1 MRRLAVSMEAYVRG
15 DQAHRLTRETRAMA
29 ALLVLVP
36 VALFAAAIGWL
47 AGLQFVLAVGA
58 VVPLAAFIGSST
70 EALADRL
77 GGKIG
82 GLLNA
87 TFGNAP
93 DILVGYFG
101 VQKGLI
107 PLVKATLVGALIS
120 NSALIMG
127 LCYLVAGLTYG
138 RPTFKRDEAGHH
150 SVLMMLVL
158 AAILFPS
165 VGALSGGHVTS
176 AVTQHISSAIAVV
189 LLLSYLAYVV
199 YGIFGWERLRG
210 GRPASVPPLA
220 PKHPPPAEGA
230 WPVWLSIGVLVGA
243 TVALVPVTDI
253 LTGSVQSV
261 GQALGW
267 TDVFV
272 GMVIVANAG
281 NVAEGYAAL
290 KLARQRAA
298 TPGDAAGGDSGLD
311 LALGIASASSV
322 QIATFVA
329 PIIVLYSLLTSHP
342 MNLVFSPVELSIL
355 ALLVIVFTH
364 IAHDGESNWLE
375 GAQLLAL
382 YAMAAILFFALPV
395 SSFGG

>member
-1 MRRLAVSMEAYVRG
+1 MTGHRRQRRV
-15 DQAHRLTRETRAMA
+15 TRETRVMGV
-29 ALLVLVP
+29 LLVLVP
-36 VALFAAAIGWL
+36 LTLIAAARGWP
-47 AGLQFVLAVGA
+47 AWLQFFLAIGA

-70 EALADRL
+70 EGLADRL

-87 TFGNAP
+87 TFGNSP
-93 DILVGYFG
+93 DLLIGVFG

-107 PLVKATLVGALIS
+107 PLVKATLVGAVIS

-127 LCYLVAGLTYG
+127 LCYLVAGLTHG

-150 SVLMMLVL
+150 SVLMLLVL
-158 AAILFPS
+158 AAFLFPS
-165 VGALSGGHVTS
+165 VGPLSGGHVASGTTLRISVGIS
-176 AVTQHISSAIAVV
+176 AV
-189 LLLSYLAYVV
+189 LLLSYLAYVA
-199 YGIFGWERLRG
+199 YSIFGFQRLG
-210 GRPASVPPLA
+210 GGAPADPPSRPDARAA
-220 PKHPPPAEGA
+220 PAAPA
-230 WPVWLSIGVLVGA
+230 WSVWLNVGVLVGA
-243 TVALVPVTDI
+243 TIALIPVTDI
-253 LTGSVQSV
+253 LTGSVQPV

-281 NVAEGYAAL
+281 NVAEAYAAL
-290 KLARQRAA
+290 KLARQRAG
-298 TPGDAAGGDSGLD
+298 TPAASAGGDSGLD

-329 PIIVLYSLLTSHP
+329 PLVVLYSLLTSHP
-342 MNLVFSPVELSIL
+342 MNLVFSPVELAIL
-355 ALLVIVFTH
+355 ALLVLIFAY

-382 YAMAAILFFALPV
+382 YAMAAVLFYALPI
-395 SSFGG
+395 SAFGS

>member
-1 MRRLAVSMEAYVRG
+1 MSKEIRVML
-15 DQAHRLTRETRAMA
+15 

-36 VALFAAAIGWL
+36 LTLIASAIGWPSWV
-47 AGLQFVLAVGA
+47 QFVLAVGS
-58 VVPLAAFIGSST
+58 VIPLASFIGSST

-87 TFGNAP
+87 TFGNTP
-93 DILVGYFG
+93 DILVGVFG

-138 RPTFKRDEAGHH
+138 RPTFRKDEAGHH

-165 VGALSGGHVTS
+165 VGALSGAHVAGDT
-176 AVTQHISSAIAVV
+176 TQHISSAISVV
-189 LLLSYLAYVV
+189 LLLSYLAYVA
-199 YGIFGWERLRG
+199 YGIFGWEQLRR
-210 GRPASVPPLA
+210 GRPKAAKRPVVKHA
-220 PKHPPPAEGA
+220 PADGA
-230 WPVWLSIGVLVGA
+230 WPVWLSVGVLVGA
-243 TVALVPVTDI
+243 TVGLIPITDI
-253 LTGSVQSV
+253 LTGSVQPV

-281 NVAEGYAAL
+281 NVAEAYAAL
-290 KLARQRAA
+290 KLARQRAGA
-298 TPGDAAGGDSGLD
+298 PTEEGGETGLD

-329 PIIVLYSLLTSHP
+329 PIIVLYSLFTSHS

-355 ALLVIVFTH
+355 ALLVILFTH

-382 YAMAAILFFALPV
+382 YAMAAILFFALPI
-395 SSFGG
+395 SSFGS

>member
-1 MRRLAVSMEAYVRG
+1 MTTFVRQRRV
-15 DQAHRLTRETRAMA
+15 TRETRVMGV
-29 ALLVLVP
+29 LLVLVP
-36 VALFAAAIGWL
+36 LALIAAARGWP
-47 AGLQFVLAVGA
+47 AWLQFFLAVGA
-58 VVPLAAFIGSST
+58 VIPLAAFIGSST

-93 DILVGYFG
+93 DLLVGVFG

-127 LCYLVAGLTYG
+127 LCYLVAGLTHG

-158 AAILFPS
+158 AAFLFPS
-165 VGALSGGHVTS
+165 VGPLAGGRVAGSTTLHVSVGIS
-176 AVTQHISSAIAVV
+176 AV
-189 LLLSYLAYVV
+189 LLLSYLAYVA
-199 YGIFGWERLRG
+199 YSIFGWQRLG
-210 GRPASVPPLA
+210 GVRTGAPARTPARAA
-220 PKHPPPAEGA
+220 PSAPA
-230 WPVWLSIGVLVGA
+230 WPTGLSVGVLVGA
-243 TVALVPVTDI
+243 TVALIPVTDV
-253 LTGSVQSV
+253 LTGSVQPV

-298 TPGDAAGGDSGLD
+298 ASAASADGDSGLD

-329 PIIVLYSLLTSHP
+329 PLVVLYSLLTSHP
-342 MNLVFSPVELSIL
+342 MNLVFSPVELAIL
-355 ALLVIVFTH
+355 ALLVLIFAY
-364 IAHDGESNWLE
+364 IAQDGESNWLE

-382 YAMAAILFFALPV
+382 YVMAAILFYALPV
-395 SSFGG
+395 AAFGS